1 VSLTN
6 SNGGLSALSYFSV
19 IIMLSETFDCSL
31 LPELFLGILKK
42 HIIIEPAIA
51 KQLNIKKRVVF
62 FPPYL
67 STRAPIRFPDT

>member
-1 VSLTN
+1 
-6 SNGGLSALSYFSV
+6 
-19 IIMLSETFDCSL
+19 MLSETFDYSL
-31 LPELFLGILKK
+31 LPELFFGILKK